1 MTAPRCRTCGASAV
15 RLIGNLPDGRTF
27 AGRLL
32 AAPLPGGGLWRCD
45 GCGFA
50 FRHPLLQE
58 AEYEEL
64 YRAGDLDVWDANRS
78 RQDFRL
84 IRERLLATG
93 RESLEVLDIG
103 CYTGD
108 LLASLPKSFRGS
120 GVEANRR
127 AAQVAAGR
135 GVAVVADTIAGLS
148 GRREQYDAVV
158 ACDVIEHVAD
168 PLGFMRSLRERIR
181 TGGRLLITT
190 GNFDSWLWRLM
201 GAGYWYCSFPEHISF
216 IGRKWI
222 QTAAPLAGM
231 RIMEVTTFNYR
242 GGLAAPLRLAMVAI
256 HGVSPRAYGGLR
268 RLLRRQE
275 AGVPPGIGA
284 TRDHMLCVLA
294 AV

>member
-1 MTAPRCRTCGASAV
+1 V
-15 RLIGNLPDGRTF
+15 
-27 AGRLL
+27 
-32 AAPLPGGGLWRCD
+32 PLPGGGLWRCD
-45 GCGFA
+45 GCGLA

-64 YRAGDLDVWDANRS
+64 YRAGDLGVWDVNRS

-84 IRERLLATG
+84 IRERLVSAG
-93 RESLEVLDIG
+93 GESADVLDIG

-108 LLASLPKSFRGS
+108 LLASLPKGFRGF
-120 GVEANRR
+120 GVEANRE

-135 GVAVVADTIAGLS
+135 GIAVVADTIAGLS
-148 GRREQYDAVV
+148 ARREQYDAVV

-168 PLGFMRSLRERIR
+168 PLGFMRSLRERLR
-181 TGGRLLITT
+181 PGGRLLITT

-201 GAGYWYCSFPEHISF
+201 GARYWYCSFPEHISF

-222 QTAAPLAGM
+222 ESAAPLAGM

-242 GGLAAPLRLAMVAI
+242 GGPAALLRLAMVAI
-256 HGVSPRAYGGLR
+256 HGVSPQAYGGLR
-268 RLLRRQE
+268 KLLRRQKE
-275 AGVPPGIGA
+275 GVLVPPGIGA
-284 TRDHMLCVLA
+284 TRDHMLCVLS